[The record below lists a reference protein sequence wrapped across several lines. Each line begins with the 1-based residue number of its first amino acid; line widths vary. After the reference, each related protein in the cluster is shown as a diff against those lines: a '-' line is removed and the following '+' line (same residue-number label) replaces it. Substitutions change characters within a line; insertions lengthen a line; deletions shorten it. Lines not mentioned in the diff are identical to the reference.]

1 LEEGVILSINKMQAL
16 ISVSDKRGVTELAGE
31 LSALGYELLSTGGTA
46 KALKDAGLKVRKVS
60 EVTGFPEILQGR
72 VKTLHPLI
80 HGAILAQ
87 TDIKE
92 QQKELQHH
100 GIVPIQIVVVNLYP
114 FEQTISREGYI
125 HEEAVENIDIGGPT
139 MIRAAAKNHHYVTVV
154 VNPDRYPE
162 LIRELKAEGQISAET
177 RITLAAEAFAHTACY
192 DAAIAA
198 YFSGL
203 PQTSAILFP
212 DQLSIGLKKVQDL
225 RYGENPQQQAAF
237 YTPPVLRNGLA
248 AAVQLKGKELS
259 FNNINDLGTAW
270 ALAAE
275 FEKPTVVAVKHANP
289 CGVGSAATVSAAYH
303 LAYEAD
309 PVSIFGGVLAANTI
323 IDGDAARKM
332 LEIFLEVIAAPQF
345 TDEALTLLSQK
356 SDLRILQI
364 PQALNDQTFYDI
376 KVAAGAVLVQ
386 TIDREPVNIRMGKV
400 VSSRNPS
407 EQEWLGMA
415 FAQKVVKHVRSNA
428 IVIANE
434 GQTVGIGAGQMN
446 RIGAAKI
453 AIEQGGKKVNGS
465 VMGSDAFFPF
475 PDVVE
480 EAAKAGVTAIVQ
492 PGGSLKDQESI
503 DVCDRFGLAMVF
515 TGRRYFKH

>member
-1 LEEGVILSINKMQAL
+1 LINKKRAL
-16 ISVSDKRGVTELAGE
+16 ISVSDKRGLVELAKE

-46 KALKDAGLKVRKVS
+46 KAIKEAGLMVKKVS
-60 EVTGFPEILQGR
+60 EETGFPEILQGR

-87 TDIKE
+87 TEIKE
-92 QQKELQHH
+92 QQKDLERH
-100 GIVPIQIVVVNLYP
+100 GIVPIEIVVVNLYP
-114 FEQTISREGYI
+114 FEQTISREGFL
-125 HEEAVENIDIGGPT
+125 HQEAVENIDIGGPT
-139 MIRAAAKNHHYVTVV
+139 MIRAAAKNNHYVTVV
-154 VNPDRYPE
+154 VNPDRYPD
-162 LIRELKAEGQISAET
+162 LIRELKEEGRVSAET

-192 DAAIAA
+192 DATIAT
-198 YFSGL
+198 YFTGFSK
-203 PQTSAILFP
+203 TSSVQFP
-212 DQLSIGLKKVQDL
+212 EQLSIGLNKVQDL

-237 YTPPVLRNGLA
+237 YAPPVLRNGLA

-259 FNNINDLGTAW
+259 FNNINDLGAAW

-289 CGVGSAATVSAAYH
+289 CGVGSADSVGKAYR
-303 LAYEAD
+303 LAHDAD

-323 IDGDAARKM
+323 INGDAAKMM

-345 TDEALTLLSQK
+345 TDEALAILSQK
-356 SDLRILQI
+356 QDLRVLQI
-364 PQALNDQTFYDI
+364 PQTLKDQTFYDI

-386 TIDREPVNIRMGKV
+386 TIDREPVDIQMGKV
-400 VSSRNPS
+400 VSSRTPS

-428 IVIANE
+428 IVIASAE
-434 GQTVGIGAGQMN
+434 QTVGIGAGQMN

-453 AIEQGGKKVNGS
+453 AIEQGGSKVNGS

-503 DVCDRFGLAMVF
+503 EVCDHYGLAMVF

>member
-1 LEEGVILSINKMQAL
+1 LINKKRAL
-16 ISVSDKRGVTELAGE
+16 ISVSDKRGLVELAKE

-46 KALKDAGLKVRKVS
+46 KAIKEAGLMVKKVS
-60 EVTGFPEILQGR
+60 EETGFPEILQGR

-87 TDIKE
+87 TEIKE
-92 QQKELQHH
+92 QQKDLERH
-100 GIVPIQIVVVNLYP
+100 GIVPIEIVVVNLYP
-114 FEQTISREGYI
+114 FEQTISREGFL
-125 HEEAVENIDIGGPT
+125 HQEAVENIDIGGPT
-139 MIRAAAKNHHYVTVV
+139 MIRAAAKNNHYVTVV
-154 VNPDRYPE
+154 VNPERYPD
-162 LIRELKAEGQISAET
+162 LIRELKEEGRVSAET

-192 DAAIAA
+192 DATIAT
-198 YFSGL
+198 YFTGFSK
-203 PQTSAILFP
+203 TSSVQFP
-212 DQLSIGLKKVQDL
+212 EQLSIGLNKVQDL

-237 YTPPVLRNGLA
+237 YAPPVLRNGLA

-259 FNNINDLGTAW
+259 FNNINDLGAAW

-289 CGVGSAATVSAAYH
+289 CGVGSADSVGKAYR
-303 LAYEAD
+303 LAHDAD

-323 IDGDAARKM
+323 INGDAAKMM

-345 TDEALTLLSQK
+345 TDEALAILSQK
-356 SDLRILQI
+356 QDLRVLQI
-364 PQALNDQTFYDI
+364 PQTLKDQTFYDI

-386 TIDREPVNIRMGKV
+386 TIDREPVDIQMGKV
-400 VSSRNPS
+400 VSSRTPS

-428 IVIANE
+428 IVIASAE
-434 GQTVGIGAGQMN
+434 QTVGIGAGQMN

-453 AIEQGGKKVNGS
+453 AIEQGGSKVNGS

-503 DVCDRFGLAMVF
+503 EVCDHYGLAMVF

>member
-1 LEEGVILSINKMQAL
+1 LIDKKRAL
-16 ISVSDKRGVTELAGE
+16 ISVSDKRGLVELAKE

-46 KALKDAGLKVRKVS
+46 KAIKEAGLMVKKVS
-60 EVTGFPEILQGR
+60 EETGFPEILQGR

-87 TDIKE
+87 TEIKE
-92 QQKELQHH
+92 QQKDLERH
-100 GIVPIQIVVVNLYP
+100 GIVPIEIVVVNLYP
-114 FEQTISREGYI
+114 FEQTISREGFL
-125 HEEAVENIDIGGPT
+125 HQEAVENIDIGGPT
-139 MIRAAAKNHHYVTVV
+139 MIRAAAKNNHYVTVV
-154 VNPDRYPE
+154 VNPERYPD
-162 LIRELKAEGQISAET
+162 LIRELKEEGRVSAET

-192 DAAIAA
+192 DATIAT
-198 YFSGL
+198 YFTGFSK
-203 PQTSAILFP
+203 TSSVQFP
-212 DQLSIGLKKVQDL
+212 EQLSIGLNKVQDL

-237 YTPPVLRNGLA
+237 YAPPVLRNGLA

-259 FNNINDLGTAW
+259 FNNINDLGAAW

-289 CGVGSAATVSAAYH
+289 CGVGSADSVGKAYR
-303 LAYEAD
+303 LAHDAD

-323 IDGDAARKM
+323 INGDAAKMM

-345 TDEALTLLSQK
+345 TDEALAILSQK
-356 SDLRILQI
+356 QDLRVLQI
-364 PQALNDQTFYDI
+364 PQTLKDQTFYDI

-386 TIDREPVNIRMGKV
+386 TIDREPVDIQMGKV
-400 VSSRNPS
+400 VSSRTPS

-428 IVIANE
+428 IVIASAE
-434 GQTVGIGAGQMN
+434 QTVGIGAGQMN

-453 AIEQGGKKVNGS
+453 AIEQGGSKVNGS

-503 DVCDRFGLAMVF
+503 EVCDHYGLAMVF

>member
-1 LEEGVILSINKMQAL
+1 LINRKRAL
-16 ISVSDKRGVTELAGE
+16 ISVSDKRGLVELAKE

-46 KALKDAGLKVRKVS
+46 KAIKEAGLMVKKVS
-60 EVTGFPEILQGR
+60 EETGFPEILQGR

-87 TDIKE
+87 TEIKE
-92 QQKELQHH
+92 QQKDLERH
-100 GIVPIQIVVVNLYP
+100 GIVPIEIVVVNLYP
-114 FEQTISREGYI
+114 FEQTISREGFL
-125 HEEAVENIDIGGPT
+125 HQEAVENIDIGGPT
-139 MIRAAAKNHHYVTVV
+139 MIRAAAKNNHYVTVV
-154 VNPDRYPE
+154 VNPERYPD
-162 LIRELKAEGQISAET
+162 LIRELKEEGRVSAET

-192 DAAIAA
+192 DATIAT
-198 YFSGL
+198 YFTGFSK
-203 PQTSAILFP
+203 TSSVQFP
-212 DQLSIGLKKVQDL
+212 EQLSIGLNKVQDL

-237 YTPPVLRNGLA
+237 YAPPVLRNGLA

-259 FNNINDLGTAW
+259 FNNINDLGAAW

-289 CGVGSAATVSAAYH
+289 CGVGSADSVGKAYR
-303 LAYEAD
+303 LAHDAD

-323 IDGDAARKM
+323 INGDAAKMM

-345 TDEALTLLSQK
+345 TDEALAILSQK
-356 SDLRILQI
+356 QDLRVLQI
-364 PQALNDQTFYDI
+364 PQTLKDQTFYDI

-386 TIDREPVNIRMGKV
+386 TIDREPVDIQMGKV
-400 VSSRNPS
+400 VSSRTPS

-428 IVIANE
+428 IVIASAE
-434 GQTVGIGAGQMN
+434 QTVGIGAGQMN

-453 AIEQGGKKVNGS
+453 AIEQGGSKVNGS

-503 DVCDRFGLAMVF
+503 EVCDHYGLAMVF